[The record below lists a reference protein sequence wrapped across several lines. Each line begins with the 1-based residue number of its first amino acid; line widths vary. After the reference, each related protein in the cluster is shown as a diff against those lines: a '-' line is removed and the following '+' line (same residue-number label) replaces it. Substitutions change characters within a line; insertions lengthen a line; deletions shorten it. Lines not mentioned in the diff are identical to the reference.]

1 MYVLDSI
8 LHTIQ
13 SSFLYKNGFLPNGLC
28 PSLSGKFESSTN
40 VVKNLTTSKR
50 PREAARCIVVHPLLS
65 GKLGLSN
72 NGAIAFTA
80 SILPGILR

>member
-1 MYVLDSI
+1 MYFKYMYLI
-8 LHTIQ
+8 RYYIP
-13 SSFLYKNGFLPNGLC
+13 FKAPFLPNGLC

-72 NGAIAFTA
+72 NGAIAFTT
-80 SILPGILR
+80 SILPGISK